1 MVNRFVRGIGEDQ
14 IAAEAL
20 RGFERFP
27 IWMWRNTV
35 VRDFADWLR
44 DRNGWVEARR
54 HLETVDP
61 EPPWLGW
68 RCALCCSGRHAAAL
82 ARQRYSCFDHAS
94 ADDDGQAYGFAA
106 AFGAGQSCE
115 QEAVEQLIDFQRNSV
130 DYARRDGLLAEDEL
144 SNSVEE
150 LFHETD
156 ADAFY
161 VKVRD
166 DGRPSAQPLDDIWLG
181 RAIGVISTHPRRNG
195 RATTSTCGRPTSST
209 R

>member
-1 MVNRFVRGIGEDQ
+1 MHDVI
-14 IAAEAL
+14 
-20 RGFERFP
+20 
-27 IWMWRNTV
+27 TY
-35 VRDFADWLR
+35 
-44 DRNGWVEARR
+44 
-54 HLETVDP
+54 LETVDP

-68 RCALCCSGRHAAAL
+68 RCALCCSGRYAAAP

-94 ADDDGQAYGFAA
+94 ADDDGQASGFAK

-181 RAIGVISTHPRRNG
+181 RAIGVIYLPATERQSHYFHVRPADQFDAMIHIDNT
-195 RATTSTCGRPTSST
+195 RALEPLELTSEWIAGDLHDTYPTGL
-209 R
+209 